1 MFCARIVIKHEENA
15 EFENEQI
22 EVPGLV
28 GNVAVARV
36 WRTSQTAHA
45 IKHEEKQAFPYG
57 VWHGKGECRCGSS
70 FVHIEGVC
78 GGGGINRRFML
89 PPSFTHI

>member
-1 MFCARIVIKHEENA
+1 MFGSEIAIKHEENA

-36 WRTSQTAHA
+36 WRTPETRHA
-45 IKHEEKQAFPYG
+45 IKHKEK
-57 VWHGKGECRCGSS
+57 
-70 FVHIEGVC
+70 
-78 GGGGINRRFML
+78 
-89 PPSFTHI
+89 

>member
-1 MFCARIVIKHEENA
+1 MDRYKKHEENA

-36 WRTSQTAHA
+36 WRTSWIGHV
-45 IKHEEKQAFPYG
+45 IKHEEKAAFANG
-57 VWHGKGECRCGSS
+57 VSVGMRKGILDYEYEYEYRILRIPKD
-70 FVHIEGVC
+70 V
-78 GGGGINRRFML
+78 
-89 PPSFTHI
+89 